1 MSVEPNVSV
10 VIVTYNG
17 QNVISKCLNTLLE
30 SSNLLSQIIVVDN
43 NSSDNTP
50 NILADYGQDIE
61 LISLDENLGFG
72 RANNIGINNALCH
85 NADFVLLLNQDVF
98 FDSDNLSK
106 FLKVSTNISNENIG
120 IFSPIHIDNSKEQ
133 LDYNFKIFLFKHHP
147 SSLVDACLL
156 NTVDSQESYPITFS
170 NAAIWLLPKRTIRL
184 VGGFDPLFF
193 HYGEDRNYVNRVR
206 HQGLSTH
213 IVPNTYAIHS
223 RGKNDGAYK
232 KEHLAKFQFLVEAS
246 DPNAN
251 FPLISLLLRI
261 VYRNYITTDGKLKV
275 LSKSLKDAIVSLGKW
290 RRSRKLRQS
299 YFQKSDYR
307 YLD

>member
-1 MSVEPNVSV
+1 M
-10 VIVTYNG
+10 
-17 QNVISKCLNTLLE
+17 
-30 SSNLLSQIIVVDN
+30 
-43 NSSDNTP
+43 
-50 NILADYGQDIE
+50 
-61 LISLDENLGFG
+61 
-72 RANNIGINNALCH
+72 
-85 NADFVLLLNQDVF
+85 
-98 FDSDNLSK
+98 
-106 FLKVSTNISNENIG
+106 
-120 IFSPIHIDNSKEQ
+120 
-133 LDYNFKIFLFKHHP
+133 
-147 SSLVDACLL
+147 
-156 NTVDSQESYPITFS
+156 
-170 NAAIWLLPKRTIRL
+170 
-184 VGGFDPLFF
+184 
-193 HYGEDRNYVNRVR
+193 R